1 MSVAHHLKESDRI
14 RSLVPLNTLS
24 EVQFEELLDK
34 VRIERIQPDGLLFD
48 AGDVDQQ
55 NVYLLSGKVAL
66 LDGKREVDRVS
77 AETELARFPLAHQ
90 FPRKHAGRALG
101 GVTCLRVD
109 NRVLSEMLSRNS
121 ASGYEVE
128 EVALG
133 ESDDWMEQLLGSRV
147 MHLMPNANLQEV
159 LRKME
164 QVELAQGEE
173 VFHQGDGGDYYYFI
187 NRGRCRLT
195 RSEDGGEEIEIA
207 QLGPGDSFGED
218 ALLSGSPVAVPSE
231 C

>member
-1 MSVAHHLKESDRI
+1 MSVARNLGESDRI
-14 RSLVPLNTLS
+14 RSLVPLNTLT
-24 EVQFEELLDK
+24 EDEFEELLNQ
-34 VRIERIQPDGLLFD
+34 VSIERIRPGGLLFE
-48 AGDVDQQ
+48 AGDVDQH

-66 LDGKREVDRVS
+66 LDGGCEVDRVN
-77 AETELARFPLAHQ
+77 AESELARFPLAHQ

-109 NRVLSEMLSRNS
+109 NRVLSEMLSRRS

-128 EVALG
+128 ELAFG

-164 QVELAQGEE
+164 RVELAAGKE
-173 VFHQGDGGDYYYFI
+173 VFHQGNEGDYYYFI
-187 NRGRCRLT
+187 NRGRCGLT
-195 RSEDGGEEIEIA
+195 RSEGGGGGYRNCPA
-207 QLGPGDSFGED
+207 RPG
-218 ALLSGSPVAVPSE
+218 
-231 C
+231 